1 MPNTTRHWY
10 AIYTRPRWEKKVH
23 ALLVEKDVET
33 YCPLNKVQKKW
44 SDRLKWVEE
53 PLFKSYLFVRVT
65 EEEMPKVRLVHGVV
79 NYVYWLGKPA
89 IVRDSEIRAIRKFL
103 NEYTNV
109 RLEPID
115 LRPNEKV
122 RIQSGLLMD
131 EEAKILRVRGKRV
144 QIVIESLRYSLV
156 AIVDRSNLR
165 RVSKPVDSEVKP

>member
-1 MPNTTRHWY
+1 MPNNVRHWY
-10 AIYTRPRWEKKVH
+10 AIYTRPRWEKKVYG
-23 ALLVEKDVET
+23 LLVEKGVES

-53 PLFKSYLFVRVT
+53 PLFKSYVFVKLT
-65 EEEMPKVRLVHGVV
+65 EEEMPTVRLVVGVV

-109 RLEPID
+109 RVEPID

-122 RIQSGLLMD
+122 RIQSGILMD
-131 EEAKILRVRGKRV
+131 EEARILKVQGKRV
-144 QIVIESLRYSLV
+144 QIVIESLRWSLV
-156 AIVDRSNLR
+156 AVVDRSNLR
-165 RVSKPVDSEVKP
+165 LVNK

>member
-1 MPNTTRHWY
+1 MPNNIRHWY
-10 AIYTRPRWEKKVH
+10 AIYTRPRWEKKVFG
-23 ALLVEKDVET
+23 LLVEKGVEA

-53 PLFKSYLFVRVT
+53 PLFKSYVFVKVT
-65 EEEMPKVRLVHGVV
+65 EEEMPKVRLVVGVV

-109 RLEPID
+109 WVEPMD

-122 RIQSGLLMD
+122 RIQSGILMD
-131 EEAKILRVRGKRV
+131 EEARILRVQGKRV
-144 QIVIESLRYSLV
+144 QIVIESLRWSLV
-156 AIVDRSNLR
+156 AVVDRSNLR
-165 RVSKPVDSEVKP
+165 LVNK

>member
-1 MPNTTRHWY
+1 MPNNGRHWY

-23 ALLVEKDVET
+23 ALLLEKGVET
-33 YCPLNKVQKKW
+33 YCPLNRVQKKW

-53 PLFKSYLFVRVT
+53 PLFKSYLFVKVA
-65 EEEMPKVRLVHGVV
+65 EDEMQRVRLVDGVV

-109 RLEPID
+109 RVEPMD

-122 RIQSGLLMD
+122 RIQSGILMD
-131 EEAKILRVRGKRV
+131 EEARILKVRGKRV

-156 AIVDRSNLR
+156 AVVDRSNLR
-165 RVSKPVDSEVKP
+165 LVSK